1 MRVQEISEHLNYIKT
16 INIKHDDNFSRV
28 IVSLEEKRGPTQKI
42 SVNNVANVSCKHP
55 ADQSNGLE
63 RFRLIATPTVEQ
75 Y

>member
-1 MRVQEISEHLNYIKT
+1 M
-16 INIKHDDNFSRV
+16 
-28 IVSLEEKRGPTQKI
+28 SLEEKRGPTQKI